1 MCRRRLGFRRIGQS
15 HENKQIRKITDLT
28 SLLDSERLTNL
39 LGFYICP
46 SLPIFWNGKG
56 FFASDFVL
64 SIPLEKA

>member
-15 HENKQIRKITDLT
+15 HENNPIRKITDLT

-39 LGFYICP
+39 LGFYICL

-56 FFASDFVL
+56 IFASDFVL
-64 SIPLEKA
+64 SISRDKA